1 MNKTDERV
9 PGTFLGLCGVIL
21 LTVFGSLSC
30 TGRNADVKPD
40 QTLRQ
45 KKSRLLS
52 GEVKAVAY
60 SGFRHGQHP
69 DRGNGAVIPSKEEIL
84 EDLEI
89 LTKDGNFALI
99 RLYDSNRNSEM
110 VLEVIREHHI
120 PMKVLLGAWLDAEV
134 SNHEGCGWLNEP
146 IPQETLDAN
155 TIKNRNQIQSTIRL
169 AKEYKDIVVAVNVGN
184 EALVSWNDHMV
195 TLESVLS
202 YVKQVQKTIEQP
214 VTVADNYAWWIDQ
227 GKALAGVVDFIMVH
241 TYPLWEGKNIDEGL
255 SFTIQNIQDVRTA
268 LPEIP
273 MIIGEAGWATV
284 GTEFGER
291 ACEENQARYFNEL
304 FDWAAKM
311 NITAFFFEAFDEDW
325 KGNDNPLGAEKHW
338 GLFTVNRK
346 AKKVMAQR
354 YPERMPEN

>member
-1 MNKTDERV
+1 MKKTIQLLPHSV
-9 PGTFLGLCGVIL
+9 FCIIPVIFLISIGII
-21 LTVFGSLSC
+21 SC
-30 TGRNADVKPD
+30 TGQDGSVHNSGAVM
-40 QTLRQ
+40 Q
-45 KKSRLLS
+45 KKSQLLA
-52 GEVKAVAY
+52 GEIKAVAY

-84 EDLEI
+84 EDLQI
-89 LTKDGNFALI
+89 LTKDGYFALI

-120 PMKVLLGAWLDAEV
+120 KMKVLLGAWLDAEV

-155 TIKNRNQIQSTIRL
+155 TIKNRNQIQSSIRL
-169 AKEYKDIVVAVNVGN
+169 ANEYNDIVVAVNVGN

-195 TLESVLS
+195 SLQSVMA
-202 YVKQVQKTIEQP
+202 YVKQVQQAIEQP
-214 VTVADNYAWWIDQ
+214 VTVADNYVWWSEQ
-227 GKALAGVVDFIMVH
+227 GAALAELVDFIMVH

-255 SFTIQNIQDVRTA
+255 SFTIQNIQDVRKA
-268 LPEIP
+268 LPESP

-284 GTEFGER
+284 ASEFGGR
-291 ACEENQARYFNEL
+291 ASEENQARYFNEL

-325 KGNDNPLGAEKHW
+325 KGDANPLGAEKHW

-346 AKKVMAQR
+346 AKLVMAEQ
-354 YPERMPEN
+354 YPERVPEN